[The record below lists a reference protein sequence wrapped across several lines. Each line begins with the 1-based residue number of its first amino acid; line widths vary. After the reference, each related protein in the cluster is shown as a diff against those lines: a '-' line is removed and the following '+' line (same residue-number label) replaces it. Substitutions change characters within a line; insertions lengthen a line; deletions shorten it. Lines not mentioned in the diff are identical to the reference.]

1 MNHLNSINSKQIP
14 EKKSEKIVN
23 ILEKILDFNK
33 KQKPK
38 DLRLDLAK
46 CIKILTSKQ
55 MLQKLTIVSAQV
67 KAGNTC
73 ENFLN
78 EVRQNIFCLYQP
90 KEIAKKVHNSNNNNN
105 KFKISAPA
113 WNEEFELLDG

>member
-1 MNHLNSINSKQIP
+1 MK
-14 EKKSEKIVN
+14 
-23 ILEKILDFNK
+23 KILDFNK
-33 KQKPK
+33 KQKRK
-38 DLRLDLAK
+38 KLRSDLAK

-55 MLQKLTIVSAQV
+55 IQKLPIASAQV
-67 KAGNTC
+67 KAGNTS

>member
-1 MNHLNSINSKQIP
+1 MNHWNSINSKQIP

-23 ILEKILDFNK
+23 ILEKILHFNI
-33 KQKPK
+33 KQKRK
-38 DLRLDLAK
+38 ELRLDLAK

-55 MLQKLTIVSAQV
+55 MLQKLPIASAQV
-67 KAGNTC
+67 KAGNTS

-90 KEIAKKVHNSNNNNN
+90 KEIA
-105 KFKISAPA
+105 
-113 WNEEFELLDG
+113 

>member
-1 MNHLNSINSKQIP
+1 MK
-14 EKKSEKIVN
+14 
-23 ILEKILDFNK
+23 KILDFNK
-33 KQKPK
+33 KQKRK
-38 DLRLDLAK
+38 KLRSDLAK

-55 MLQKLTIVSAQV
+55 IQKLPIASAQV
-67 KAGNTC
+67 KAGNTS

-90 KEIAKKVHNSNNNNN
+90 KEIAKKVHNSNNND